1 MVKKYLDDTNE
12 FIESYIVQKELFQQ
26 FIKIES

>member
-12 FIESYIVQKELFQQ
+12 FIESYIVQEELFQQ